1 MRPRLVLAA
10 AGLATALATEAAA
23 APPPADA
30 PPPPPAS
37 TVTKDPATTG
47 STELAGQG
55 AFGEVTERNEETEA
69 KAAGDALEWDL
80 SFGALF
86 STGNAR
92 STAVTGGTNFRLRR
106 DRHQVSAA
114 FLGNYGRAAVGD
126 AEPVDTVGNL
136 QGRARY
142 DIFLGERW
150 SLFAMVTARHDPFQ
164 RLDLR
169 LNVDPGAAFYVINRQ
184 KEQLRV
190 EAGYD
195 FQYDVRDAETAIA
208 YEPNGTPVYDA
219 QGEFVYLDRTRITHA
234 ARLAAGYSN
243 KLSEAFGFNT
253 ELEYLQSLL
262 EGQRWRLNWSSSLSA
277 LLVAKLSVAATFTLR
292 FDNDPLPRVKH
303 LDTLSSL
310 NLVYRFF

>member
-10 AGLATALATEAAA
+10 AGLATALASEAAA
-23 APPPADA
+23 APPPADSA
-30 PPPPPAS
+30 PTPAGTAS
-37 TVTKDPATTG
+37 KDPATSG

-55 AFGEVTERNEETEA
+55 SFSQVAQDE
-69 KAAGDALEWDL
+69 AAGDATEWDL

-92 STAVTGGTNFRLRR
+92 STAITGGTTLRVR
-106 DRHQVSAA
+106 RSRHQVYAT
-114 FLGNYGRAAVGD
+114 FLGNYGRAATGPD

-142 DIFLGERW
+142 DLFLGKRW
-150 SLFAMVTARHDPFQ
+150 SLFGMVTARHDPFQ

-169 LNVDPGAAFYVINRQ
+169 LNVDPGAAFYVINQQ

-195 FQYDVRDAETAIA
+195 YQVDVRDAETAIE
-208 YEPNGTPVYDA
+208 YEQDGTPVYDA
-219 QGEFVYLDRTRITHA
+219 QGEFVHLPRTRITHA
-234 ARLAAGYSN
+234 ARFAASYAN
-243 KLSEAFGFNT
+243 KLSDTFGFT
-253 ELEYLQSLL
+253 TDLEYLQSLL
-262 EGQRWRLNWSSSLSA
+262 EARRWRLNWNTSISA
-277 LLVAKLSVAATFTLR
+277 LLVTKLSLAATFTLR

>member
-1 MRPRLVLAA
+1 MRPRLVLAV
-10 AGLATALATEAAA
+10 AGLATALVTEAAA
-23 APPPADA
+23 AAPPADSA
-30 PPPPPAS
+30 RPPAGTAS
-37 TVTKDPATTG
+37 KDPASSG

-55 AFGEVTERNEETEA
+55 SFGEVA
-69 KAAGDALEWDL
+69 KQDEAAGDATEWDL

-92 STAVTGGTNFRLRR
+92 STAITGGSTFRLRR
-106 DRHQVSAA
+106 SRHQVYAT
-114 FLGNYGRAAVGD
+114 FLGNYGRAAIGD

-142 DIFLGERW
+142 DLFLGKRW
-150 SLFAMVTARHDPFQ
+150 SLFGMVTARHDPFQ

-169 LNVDPGAAFYVINRQ
+169 LNVDPGVAFYVINQQ

-195 FQYDVRDAETAIA
+195 FQFDVRDARTAIE
-208 YEPNGTPVYDA
+208 YLPDGTPRYTA
-219 QGEFVYLDRTRITHA
+219 QGEFVHLPRTRITHA
-234 ARLAAGYSN
+234 ARLAAGYTN
-243 KLSEAFGFNT
+243 KLNEVFGFAT

-262 EGQRWRLNWSSSLSA
+262 QAQRWRINWSTSISA
-277 LLVAKLSVAATFTLR
+277 LLVAKLSLAATFTVRL
-292 FDNDPLPRVKH
+292 DNDPLPRVKQ

>member
-10 AGLATALATEAAA
+10 AGLATALVTEAAA
-23 APPPADA
+23 APPPDDSAR
-30 PPPPPAS
+30 PPAGNAS
-37 TVTKDPATTG
+37 KAPATTG

-55 AFGEVTERNEETEA
+55 SFHEVAKREE
-69 KAAGDALEWDL
+69 AAGDATEWDL

-86 STGNAR
+86 SSGNAR
-92 STAVTGGTNFRLRR
+92 STAITGGTTFRLRR
-106 DRHQVSAA
+106 SRHQVQAA

-142 DIFLGERW
+142 DLFLGQRW
-150 SLFAMVTARHDPFQ
+150 SLFGMVTARHDPFQ

-184 KEQLRV
+184 QEQLRV

-195 FQYDVRDAETAIA
+195 FQFDVRDATTAIE
-208 YEPNGTPVYDA
+208 YQPDGTPVYDA
-219 QGEFVYLDRTRITHA
+219 QGEFVHLPRTRITHA
-234 ARLAAGYSN
+234 ARLAAGYRN
-243 KLSEAFGFNT
+243 ELSDAFEFAT

-262 EGQRWRLNWSSSLSA
+262 EAQRWRLNWSSSVSA
-277 LLVAKLSVAATFTLR
+277 LLVAKLSLSATFTVRL
-292 FDNDPLPRVKH
+292 DNDPLPRVKH

>member
-10 AGLATALATEAAA
+10 AGLATALAFEAAA
-23 APPPADA
+23 APPPADSA
-30 PPPPPAS
+30 PAPAG
-37 TVTKDPATTG
+37 TATKDPATTG

-55 AFGEVTERNEETEA
+55 TFGQVAKDDEV
-69 KAAGDALEWDL
+69 AAGDATEWDL
-80 SFGALF
+80 SLGALF

-92 STAVTGGTNFRLRR
+92 STAITGGTTFRLRR
-106 DRHQVSAA
+106 SRHQVYAT
-114 FLGNYGRAAVGD
+114 FLGNYGRAATSPD
-126 AEPVDTVGNL
+126 AESVPTVGNL

-142 DIFLGERW
+142 DLFLGKRW
-150 SLFAMVTARHDPFQ
+150 SLFGMVTARHDPFQ

-169 LNVDPGAAFYVINRQ
+169 LNVDPGAAFYVINQQ

-195 FQYDVRDAETAIA
+195 FQYDVRDAETAIQ
-208 YEPNGTPVYDA
+208 YQQDGTPVYDA
-219 QGEFVYLDRTRITHA
+219 QGEFVYLPRTRTTHA
-234 ARLAAGYSN
+234 ARVAASYTN
-243 KLSEAFGFNT
+243 KLNDTFGFT
-253 ELEYLQSLL
+253 TDLEYLQSLL
-262 EGQRWRLNWSSSLSA
+262 EAQRWRLNWNTSVSA
-277 LLVAKLSVAATFTLR
+277 LLVAKLSLAATFTLR